1 MKNNSIIHSLFPLP
15 IYMSNIERQFTKKE
29 LNFVYRQEKKC
40 VKNEGNIN
48 TADNYILNN
57 KEFKNIKQFLEK
69 SCQDYLD
76 KIISPEKNIKL
87 YITQSWLNYTKE
99 NQFHHRHAHPNSVV
113 SGVLYFNANEE
124 SDSIKFF
131 NKDTYTQLLPK
142 IKNYNIWNSVSWWF
156 PIKTGS
162 LTMFPSSTT
171 HQVDLKK
178 GDNNRI
184 SLAFNTFYK
193 GTLGENE
200 SLTELIL

>member
-1 MKNNSIIHSLFPLP
+1 METYLIEVPYLKKQILDTLLILIIMKNNSIIHSLFPLP

-29 LNFVYRQEKKC
+29 LNFVYSQEKKC

-99 NQFHHRHAHPNSVV
+99 NQFHQRL
-113 SGVLYFNANEE
+113 GG
-124 SDSIKFF
+124 
-131 NKDTYTQLLPK
+131 
-142 IKNYNIWNSVSWWF
+142 KN
-156 PIKTGS
+156 
-162 LTMFPSSTT
+162 
-171 HQVDLKK
+171 
-178 GDNNRI
+178 
-184 SLAFNTFYK
+184 
-193 GTLGENE
+193 
-200 SLTELIL
+200 